1 MKKQID
7 KFEVVYFNRLDRD
20 SFLTEDRDYIED
32 LIDHLEMFDYPFI
45 EEVNMIQVH
54 YSDGD
59 FDMLWTS
66 EEGIINDL
74 DELE

>member
-7 KFEVVYFNRLDRD
+7 KFEVVYFKSQDRD

-32 LIDHLEMFDYPFI
+32 LIDHLEMFEYPFI

-59 FDMLWTS
+59 FDMVWTS
-66 EEGIINDL
+66 EEGIRLDL
-74 DELE
+74 DEL

>member
-32 LIDHLEMFDYPFI
+32 LIDHLEMWDYPFI
-45 EEVNMIQVH
+45 EEINMVQVH

-59 FDMLWTS
+59 FDMVWTS
-66 EEGIINDL
+66 EEGIIIDL
-74 DELE
+74 DEL

>member
-7 KFEVVYFNRLDRD
+7 KFEVVYFRNLDRD
-20 SFLTEDRDYIED
+20 SFITDDRNYIED
-32 LIDHLEMFDYPFI
+32 LIDHLENWEYPFI
-45 EEVNMIQVH
+45 EEVNMILV
-54 YSDGD
+54 YFSDGE

-74 DELE
+74 DEL

>member
-32 LIDHLEMFDYPFI
+32 LIDHLEMWDYPFI
-45 EEVNMIQVH
+45 EEINMIQVH

-59 FDMLWTS
+59 FDMVWTS
-66 EEGIINDL
+66 EEGIIIDL
-74 DELE
+74 DEL

>member
-32 LIDHLEMFDYPFI
+32 LIDHLEMWDYPFI

-59 FDMLWTS
+59 FDMVWTS
-66 EEGIINDL
+66 EEGIIIDL
-74 DELE
+74 DEL

>member
-1 MKKQID
+1 MGKQID
-7 KFEVVYFNRLDRD
+7 KFEVVYFKSQDRD
-20 SFLTEDRDYIED
+20 SFITDDKDYIED
-32 LIDHLEMFDYPFI
+32 LIDHLEMWDYPFI

-66 EEGIINDL
+66 EEGIINDIDDL
-74 DELE
+74 

>member
-32 LIDHLEMFDYPFI
+32 LIGHLEMWDYPFI

-59 FDMLWTS
+59 FDMVWTS
-66 EEGIINDL
+66 EEGIILDL
-74 DELE
+74 DEL

>member
-32 LIDHLEMFDYPFI
+32 LIDHLEMWDYPFI

-66 EEGIINDL
+66 EEGIILDL
-74 DELE
+74 DEL

>member
-7 KFEVVYFNRLDRD
+7 KFEVVYFRNLDRD
-20 SFLTEDRDYIED
+20 SFITDDKDYIED
-32 LIDHLEMFDYPFI
+32 LIDNLENWEYPFI
-45 EEVNMIQVH
+45 EEVNMILV
-54 YSDGD
+54 YFSDGD

-74 DELE
+74 DEL

>member
-7 KFEVVYFNRLDRD
+7 KFEVVYFNRLNRESFITDDRN
-20 SFLTEDRDYIED
+20 YIED
-32 LIDHLEMFDYPFI
+32 LINHLEMWDYPFI

-54 YSDGD
+54 FTDGD
-59 FDMLWTS
+59 FDMVWTS